1 MGADQDLVGR
11 IVRRQNEQVAEMCNA
26 HPDRFVGLGA
36 VALQHPDLA
45 VEQMDHAVKKLGTP
59 V

>member
-1 MGADQDLVGR
+1 
-11 IVRRQNEQVAEMCNA
+11 VRLNNEWNEHVAEMCKA

-45 VEQMDHAVKKLGTP
+45 VEQMDHAVKKLA
-59 V
+59 